1 MKPILHALT
10 IALALGAGAAHAQG
24 VQLPYELN
32 QARQKY
38 PVTIYTGKD
47 CSACVSARGMLT
59 RRGVPFTEKTINTP
73 EDLQELQ
80 RLFNEGSIPI
90 VTIGGQTIRGFE
102 EGEWN
107 SYLDAA
113 GYPKASILPTAW
125 RNPVPTPLVTP
136 AEVVETPAA
145 GASGS
150 TAGVEVAPD
159 VPSSPPASIEPE
171 ITPTNP
177 TGIRF

>member
-10 IALALGAGAAHAQG
+10 IALALGAGAAHAQS

-38 PVTIYTGKD
+38 PVTIYTGRD
-47 CSACVSARGMLT
+47 CSACVTARGLLT
-59 RRGVPFTEKTINTP
+59 RRGVPFTEKTVTSK

-80 RLFNEGSIPI
+80 RLFNEGGVPI
-90 VTIGGQTIRGFE
+90 VTIGSQTIRGFE

-113 GYPKASILPTAW
+113 GYPKASVLPSAW
-125 RNPVPTPLVTP
+125 RNPAPTPLVEDAP
-136 AEVVETPAA
+136 VVSTGDDAGAAPELTGTGADVPAA
-145 GASGS
+145 
-150 TAGVEVAPD
+150 
-159 VPSSPPASIEPE
+159 PPASIEPE

-177 TGIRF
+177 TGLRF

>member
-1 MKPILHALT
+1 MKTILHALT
-10 IALALGAGAAHAQG
+10 LALALGAGAAHAQNN

-47 CSACVSARGMLT
+47 CSICVSARGLLT
-59 RRGVPFTEKTINTP
+59 RRGVPFTEKTVTTQ
-73 EDLQELQ
+73 EDVKELQ
-80 RLFNEGSIPI
+80 RLFNEGGVPI

-113 GYPKASILPTAW
+113 GYPKASVLPTAW
-125 RNPVPTPLVTP
+125 RNPTPTPLVTP
-136 AEVVETPAA
+136 AETVETPAA
-145 GASGS
+145 GG
-150 TAGVEVAPD
+150 TAGIEVAPD
-159 VPSSPPASIEPE
+159 VPSGPPASVEPE

-177 TGIRF
+177 TGLRF

>member
-1 MKPILHALT
+1 MKTTLHALT
-10 IALALGAGAAHAQG
+10 IALALGAGAAYAQNN

-47 CSACVSARGMLT
+47 CSLCVSARGLLT
-59 RRGVPFTEKTINTP
+59 RRGVPFTEKTVTTK

-80 RLFNEGSIPI
+80 KRFNEGGIPI

-113 GYPKASILPTAW
+113 GYPKTSALPANW
-125 RNPVPTPLVTP
+125 SNPAPEPLVAP
-136 AEVVETPAA
+136 AETAAAPAAA
-145 GASGS
+145 GAD
-150 TAGVEVAPD
+150 ANIEIAPD
-159 VPSSPPASIEPE
+159 VPSGPPASVEPE
-171 ITPTNP
+171 KTPTNP